1 MINKYS
7 NHHYTY
13 CTNESQTTLSL
24 ICLSWAQM
32 LFFAFMIFLFGCIV
46 GATF

>member
-1 MINKYS
+1 MTDHPYNS
-7 NHHYTY
+7 HHYVY
-13 CTNESQTTLSL
+13 INERQIRPSF

-32 LFFAFMIFLFGCIV
+32 LFFAFVTFLFGCIV